1 MRAVVGTLLIALSLQ
16 TSSTLADGVAALNDG
31 DSERAVTLLERAAA
45 AEPASRLTLLHL
57 ANAQAANRQPDAASA
72 TLKQVLRLNPD
83 DTLALWNL
91 GVLPGSDGIGYL
103 RRLIEVDSRYPNV
116 LTALA
121 AIQTM
126 RARMQYTSAKRA
138 SNVRAEDQ
146 GWIAET
152 AVRAALRAA
161 AGSALDEAQAA
172 SERARAVDSTAF
184 EPLVFIGLALRI
196 KAEIA
201 DDAETSKRYIDQADQ
216 LTSQSMTLRRQ
227 QPPPPAPGRLDPNV
241 PPPPLP
247 IAFSLPPSIPWRFS
261 TRRQVGSSRYC
272 AAVDIASARWP

>member
-1 MRAVVGTLLIALSLQ
+1 MRAVLGTLLFALSLQ

-31 DSERAVTLLERAAA
+31 DSGRAVTLLERAAA
-45 AEPASRLTLLHL
+45 AEPASRLALLHL

-91 GVLPGSDGIGYL
+91 GVLPGGDGVGYL
-103 RRLIEVDSRYPNV
+103 RRLIEVDPRYPDV

-121 AIQTM
+121 TIQTM
-126 RARMQYTSAKRA
+126 RARMQYASAKRA
-138 SNVRAEDQ
+138 ANVRAEDQ
-146 GWIAET
+146 GWIAEAPT
-152 AVRAALRAA
+152 RAALRTAA
-161 AGSALDEAQAA
+161 WPALDEAQAT

-184 EPLVFIGLALRI
+184 EPLVFIGLALRM

-227 QPPPPAPGRLDPNV
+227 RPPPLAPSKLDPNV

-247 IAFSLPPSIPWRFS
+247 KPGAPPP
-261 TRRQVGSSRYC
+261 
-272 AAVDIASARWP
+272 PPPK